1 MQLHFL
7 GTTGYHP
14 NRRRDTACFM
24 IPEHGV
30 ILDAGTGIFRA
41 RDLIQTPTLQIFLT
55 HTHLDHVV
63 GLTYL
68 LDVLYQKSLKSV
80 TVYVDPTKR
89 AAIENHLFDEQI
101 FPVRPVFEFADLGTE
116 SIALPGQGKLTPFP
130 LHHPGG
136 CLGFRLDWPQTSL
149 AYVTDTTADL
159 KADYVKKIKG
169 VNTLIHECYLAD
181 GCEEHAK
188 LTGHSCLTPVA
199 QVARACGA
207 KKTYLVHLSPLE
219 ENDSFLDLKSVSSI
233 CSTMEIP
240 EDGQVVNI

>member
-14 NRRRDTACFM
+14 NRLRDTACFM
-24 IPEHGV
+24 IPEHGI

-80 TVYVDPTKR
+80 TVYVDPSKR
-89 AAIENHLFDEQI
+89 AAIENHLFNEQI
-101 FPVRPVFEFADLGTE
+101 FPVRPVFEFADLGTGA
-116 SIALPGQGKLTPFP
+116 IALPGQGTLTSFP
-130 LHHPGG
+130 LQHPGG
-136 CLGFRLDWPQTSL
+136 CLGFRLDWPQSSL

-159 KADYVKKIKG
+159 KADYVQKIKG
-169 VNTLIHECYLAD
+169 VKTLIHECYFPD
-181 GCEEHAK
+181 GCEEHAT

-199 QVARACGA
+199 QVAKASGA
-207 KKTYLVHLSPLE
+207 KKTYLVHLSPLDE
-219 ENDSFLDLKSVSSI
+219 SESFLDLKSVSSL
-233 CSTMEIP
+233 CSTLEIP
-240 EDGQVVNI
+240 EDGQVVNL